1 MKGLPSILL
10 GLAMRPWLLVLLFMV
25 AVPAHAQRSFDHDIL
40 RETFG
45 FDETT
50 PKSVELDDLKQGCP
64 ARDCI
69 PSIDKPKFVSADD
82 ADHVADDAIVIAIS
96 HGGEYRAYP
105 AQILDHH
112 EIVNDT
118 IAGDPIAITWC
129 PLCGSAVG
137 IRRDVGGEVT
147 EFGVSGVLYN
157 SDLVLYDRA
166 TDTLWDQIVAEGIVG
181 PNTGESLQLVPVTMT
196 RWSRWRDAHP
206 DTLVL
211 STDTGFEE
219 DYSADYYAKYRGSSN
234 LMFPVS
240 QQDDRIHP
248 KSVVFGFDI
257 DGSPVA
263 YAEALLQQ
271 DPGYEHD
278 FNGTKHVVT
287 LHDDGTVSLQ
297 RNGETFEPIR
307 LYWFAW
313 YTFNPQTA
321 LVK

>member
-1 MKGLPSILL
+1 MKRWLVFALL
-10 GLAMRPWLLVLLFMV
+10 GV
-25 AVPAHAQRSFDHDIL
+25 AAHAGAQRSFEHNIL
-40 RETFG
+40 AETFG
-45 FDETT
+45 FDESTKKT
-50 PKSVELDDLKQGCP
+50 VALEDLKQGCP

-69 PSIDKPKFVSADD
+69 PSIDEPKFVSADA
-82 ADHVADDAIVIAIS
+82 ADHVADDAVVIAIS
-96 HGGEYRAYP
+96 YGGEHRAYP

-118 IAGDPIAITWC
+118 IAGEPIAITWC

-137 IRRDVGGEVT
+137 VRRTVGGDVT

-166 TDTLWDQIVAEGIVG
+166 TETLWDQIVAEGIVG
-181 PNTGESLQLVPVTMT
+181 PMTGEELKLVPVTMT
-196 RWSRWRDAHP
+196 RWSRWREAHP

-219 DYSADYYAKYRGSSN
+219 DYSADHYGKYRDSDN

-240 QQDDRIHP
+240 KEDDRIHP
-248 KSVVFGFDI
+248 KSVVFGFNI
-257 DGSPVA
+257 DGSAAA
-263 YAEALLQQ
+263 YTEALLQ
-271 DPGYEHD
+271 EH
-278 FNGTKHVVT
+278 GTYSHEFAGATNAVT
-287 LHDDGTVSLQ
+287 LHADGTVTLQ
-297 RNGETFEPIR
+297 RDGVIHEPIR

-313 YTFNPQTA
+313 YTFNPQTE

>member
-1 MKGLPSILL
+1 
-10 GLAMRPWLLVLLFMV
+10 MRPWLLVLLIL
-25 AVPAHAQRSFDHDIL
+25 AAAPAAAQRSFDHDIL

-45 FDETT
+45 FDESTK
-50 PKSVELDDLKQGCP
+50 KSVALEDLKQGCP

-69 PSIDKPKFVSADD
+69 PSIDNPRFVTADN
-82 ADHVADDAIVIAIS
+82 AAHVADDAIVIAIS
-96 HGGEYRAYP
+96 HRGEHRAYP
-105 AQILDHH
+105 ARILDHH

-118 IAGDPIAITWC
+118 IGGDPIAITWC

-137 IRRDVGGEVT
+137 IRRDVNGEVT

-166 TDTLWDQIVAEGIVG
+166 TETLWDQIIAEGIVG
-181 PNTGESLQLVPVTMT
+181 PNTGDSLELVPVTMT

-211 STDTGFEE
+211 SADTGFEK

-248 KSVVFGFDI
+248 KSVVFGFNI
-257 DGSPVA
+257 GSDAVA
-263 YAEALLQQ
+263 YTEALLQEN
-271 DPGYEHD
+271 PEYRHD
-278 FNGTKHVVT
+278 FSGVEHVVT
-287 LHDDGTVSLQ
+287 LRDDGIVTL
-297 RNGETFEPIR
+297 RRGDETFEPIR
-307 LYWFAW
+307 LFWFAW
-313 YTFNPQTA
+313 YTFNPQTE
-321 LVK
+321 LVH